1 MIELFATNDIVL
13 ISFVESLMKSAGIL
27 YFVIDQN
34 TSVAEGSL
42 GAIRRRFL
50 VVDQESAEEAR
61 EIMIDAGLAHEL
73 SQ

>member
-27 YFVIDQN
+27 YFVTDQN

-50 VVDQESAEEAR
+50 VDQESAEEAR
-61 EIMIDAGLAHEL
+61 EIMIDAGLVHEL

>member
-27 YFVIDQN
+27 YFMTDQN

-50 VVDQESAEEAR
+50 VDQESAEEAR
-61 EIMIDAGLAHEL
+61 EIMVDAGLAHEL

>member
-27 YFVIDQN
+27 YFVTDQN

-50 VVDQESAEEAR
+50 VDQESAEEAR
-61 EIMIDAGLAHEL
+61 KIMIDAGLAHEL

>member
-13 ISFVESLMKSAGIL
+13 ISFVESLMKSAGIH
-27 YFVIDQN
+27 YFVTDQN

-50 VVDQESAEEAR
+50 VEQESAEEAR

>member
-27 YFVIDQN
+27 YFVTDQN

-50 VVDQESAEEAR
+50 VDQESAEEAR
-61 EIMIDAGLAHEL
+61 EIMIDAGLTHEL

>member
-27 YFVIDQN
+27 YFMTDQN

-50 VVDQESAEEAR
+50 VDQESAEEAR

>member
-27 YFVIDQN
+27 YFVTDQN

-50 VVDQESAEEAR
+50 VDQESAEEAR

>member
-13 ISFVESLMKSAGIL
+13 ISFVESLMKSPGIL
-27 YFVIDQN
+27 YFVTDQN

-50 VVDQESAEEAR
+50 VDQESAEEAR

>member
-50 VVDQESAEEAR
+50 VDQESAEEAR

>member
-27 YFVIDQN
+27 YFVTDQN

-50 VVDQESAEEAR
+50 VNQESAEEAR

>member
-27 YFVIDQN
+27 YFVTDQN

-50 VVDQESAEEAR
+50 VDQESAEEAR
-61 EIMIDAGLAHEL
+61 EIMVDAGLAHEL

>member
-27 YFVIDQN
+27 YFVTDQN

-42 GAIRRRFL
+42 GAIRCRFL
-50 VVDQESAEEAR
+50 VDQESAEEAR